1 MKPPTLVPV
10 LGLCLQPVASPL
22 PFDLDPQPQKHIIR
36 HHVRAFHGPSQ
47 DSRLRFRL
55 LPSWQITPDLGQ
67 MRNNLEKKKKKS
79 GKVYFCPS
87 LQLTGLL
94 CGLFGWF
101 VLFLLFISM
110 NTY

>member
-67 MRNNLEKKKKKS
+67 MRNNLEKKKKK
-79 GKVYFCPS
+79 VW
-87 LQLTGLL
+87 Q
-94 CGLFGWF
+94 GLFLSLSAVNWSLVWIF
-101 VLFLLFISM
+101 WMVRIISAV
-110 NTY
+110 Y